1 VTSAPEAASSVFGD
15 HPNVR
20 WPVQTP
26 ADDLTLL
33 HDLDLPR
40 VRVMAATPRRSID
53 LLALNA
59 GDGNKDVLV
68 IDHRADSVVTREW
81 HARMKLRTV

>member
-1 VTSAPEAASSVFGD
+1 
-15 HPNVR
+15 
-20 WPVQTP
+20 
-26 ADDLTLL
+26 
-33 HDLDLPR
+33 
-40 VRVMAATPRRSID
+40 MAAMPRRSID

-81 HARMKLRTV
+81 NARMKLRTA